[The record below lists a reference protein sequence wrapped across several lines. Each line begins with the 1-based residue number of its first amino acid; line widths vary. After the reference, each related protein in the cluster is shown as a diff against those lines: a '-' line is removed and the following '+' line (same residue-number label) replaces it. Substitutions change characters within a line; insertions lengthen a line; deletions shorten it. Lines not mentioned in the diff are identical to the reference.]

1 MSVGPFTRT
10 SVRLFVCAFQLL
22 DNIYIFIYMDK
33 ERVLTEGGHT
43 LKCKRRNFS
52 VLFDVLSSCR
62 YVTYFHS
69 IVVIFESFSMID
81 NIVTSKWGKISL
93 M

>member
-1 MSVGPFTRT
+1 MNIPGPFKNVK
-10 SVRLFVCAFQLL
+10 SKKYKGGWCL
-22 DNIYIFIYMDK
+22 IYIYMDK

-81 NIVTSKWGKISL
+81 NIVTSK
-93 M
+93 

>member
-1 MSVGPFTRT
+1 
-10 SVRLFVCAFQLL
+10 
-22 DNIYIFIYMDK
+22 MDK

-81 NIVTSKWGKISL
+81 NIVTSK
-93 M
+93 